1 MQIYQ
6 KFMANRLE
14 TSEFYFIK
22 IYPISRSSFS
32 FQTEKSWKT
41 ALQKYE
47 KKDSTKS
54 SNFNFQFDVWKTL

>member
-41 ALQKYE
+41 AKYE